1 MRRLIIAKHYVVSE
15 NSSNKNNQRDA
26 LPFRGSF
33 LIYQTIDNTYYTYY
47 RIIQTS
53 THGRSKML
61 IVVLLIGAG
70 VAMYMLVT
78 NPSKKQVYLA
88 VGAFGVAVLLTFI

>member
-1 MRRLIIAKHYVVSE
+1 MRRLIIAKHYAVSE
-15 NSSNKNNQRDA
+15 NSSNKNDLGDT

-53 THGRSKML
+53 TRGRGKML

-70 VAMYMLVT
+70 VGMYMLVT
-78 NPSKKQVYLA
+78 NPSKPQVYTALGVFA
-88 VGAFGVAVLLTFI
+88 VAVLLTFI

>member
-1 MRRLIIAKHYVVSE
+1 
-15 NSSNKNNQRDA
+15 
-26 LPFRGSF
+26 
-33 LIYQTIDNTYYTYY
+33 
-47 RIIQTS
+47 
-53 THGRSKML
+53 ML